1 MIRISGLS
9 LPLTYTDDTVRQAAV
24 SALHVKESL
33 VKEVRLVRRAVDAR
47 KKPAICFVITVDVAV
62 NGDETAL
69 AARCPSAQIVSP
81 LTYEIPTVVR
91 EDRPVVVGGGPA
103 GLFAA
108 LVLAKAGTRPILL
121 ERGKDVDARAA
132 DVERMRAF
140 GILDEQSN
148 VQFGEGG
155 AGAFSDGK
163 LNTGIK
169 DPRCRYVLEQLVQ
182 AGAPADILVHAK
194 PHVGTDKLRDTVKG
208 LRKEIELLGGS
219 VRFGHHVTDLVV
231 EGGALTGLKVH
242 TPDGEM
248 MLDCRTAVFAIGH
261 SARDTVKMLYGR
273 GVPMTAKPFAVGVRI
288 EHPRTM
294 IDRSQYGALAGHAAL
309 GAADYKLS
317 CHLPNGRGVYTFC
330 MCPGGEVVAAASEAG
345 GVAVNGM
352 SEYARDAV
360 NSNAAVLVGVS
371 PEDFGAD
378 HPLAGIDFQR
388 KLEQAAYTLGG
399 GHYRAP
405 VQLVGD
411 FLADRESRVLG
422 DITPSYQ
429 PGVTPADLRAC
440 LPSFVT
446 QSLKA
451 ALPRFGR
458 QISGFDRYDAVL
470 TGVETRSSSPVRM
483 VRDEHA
489 MTVIDGVYPCGEG
502 AGYAGGI
509 VSAAVDGMK
518 VAEHILHVSQR

>member
-1 MIRISGLS
+1 MIRLTGLS
-9 LPLTYTDDTVRQAAV
+9 LPLTYTDAVLRRAAAG
-24 SALHVKESL
+24 ALHIKETMLS
-33 VKEVRLVRRAVDAR
+33 EVRLVRRAVDAR
-47 KKPAICFVITVDVAV
+47 KKQAICFVATVDVTV
-62 NGDETAL
+62 QGDEASVL
-69 AARCPSAQIVSP
+69 ARCPSAQIVSP
-81 LTYEIPTVVR
+81 MVYEVPSVTR

-121 ERGKDVDARAA
+121 ERGKDVDARTA
-132 DVERMRAF
+132 DVERMRTL

-169 DPRCRYVLEQLVQ
+169 DPRCRYVLEQLVN
-182 AGAPADILVHAK
+182 AGAPADILIQAK

-208 LRKEIELLGGS
+208 LRKELESLGGE
-219 VRFGHHVTDLVV
+219 VRFGHQVTDLIIESGV
-231 EGGALTGLKVH
+231 LTGLKVS
-242 TPDGEM
+242 TVDGEIT
-248 MLDCRTAVFAIGH
+248 LDCRAAIFAIGH
-261 SARDTVKMLYGR
+261 SARDTVRMLYAR

-294 IDRSQYGALAGHAAL
+294 IDKSQYGAFAGHPAL

-317 CHLPNGRGVYTFC
+317 CHLPDGRGVYTFC
-330 MCPGGEVVAAASEAG
+330 MCPGGEVIAAASEAG

-371 PEDFGAD
+371 PDDFGSE

-388 KLEQAAYTLGG
+388 KMEQAAYMLGG
-399 GHYRAP
+399 ENYRAP

-411 FLADRESRVLG
+411 FLADKASRAVG
-422 DITPSYQ
+422 DVIPSYK
-429 PGVTPADLRAC
+429 PGVTPTDLREC
-440 LPSFVT
+440 LPDFVVR
-446 QSLKA
+446 SLKA

-458 QISGFDRYDAVL
+458 QLSGFDRYDAIM

-483 VRDEHA
+483 MRDEHA
-489 MTVIDGVYPCGEG
+489 MTVIRGVYPCGEG

-509 VSAAVDGMK
+509 VPAAFDGIK
-518 VAEHILHVSQR
+518 VAEQLLHL